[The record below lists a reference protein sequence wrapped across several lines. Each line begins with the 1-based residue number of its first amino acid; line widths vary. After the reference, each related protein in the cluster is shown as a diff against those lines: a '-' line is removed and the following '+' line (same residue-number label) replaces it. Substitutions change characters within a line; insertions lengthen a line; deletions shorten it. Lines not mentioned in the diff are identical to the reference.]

1 MTASDTTVATAI
13 PDTPGQPPEVSSVRM
28 IMTMAGIGII
38 SGILLVFT
46 YMGTLPTIEKNKAE
60 ALERAIFDVV
70 PGASSKLTFTPEDGR
85 LRLMDPSEKPAERYY
100 AAYGNDG
107 ELVGIAVEASGQ
119 GFADIVKVLYGY
131 DPVCQCIVG
140 FKVLATKET
149 PGLGDKIET
158 DPAFVANFEALDVSL
173 SADGTTLANEVV
185 FAKPGKK
192 TNPWEVEG
200 ITGATITSKA
210 VQKLINT
217 SAMNVM
223 VILQNNIQVLRDGNT
238 SSQHTDQD

>member
-1 MTASDTTVATAI
+1 MTESQSIASPAQPEA
-13 PDTPGQPPEVSSVRM
+13 PPEVSSTRM

-60 ALERAIFDVV
+60 ALERAIFEVV
-70 PGASSKLTFTPEDGR
+70 PGATSKLTFTPEDGR
-85 LRLMDPSEKPAERYY
+85 LRLVGPSEKPAEKYY
-100 AAYGNDG
+100 AAYGEDG
-107 ELVGIAVEASGQ
+107 SLVGIAVEASGQ
-119 GFADIVKVLYGY
+119 GFADIIKVLYGY

-173 SADGTTLANEVV
+173 SADGSTLANPVV
-185 FAKPGKK
+185 FAKPGQKN
-192 TNPWEVEG
+192 NPWEVEG

-210 VQKLINT
+210 IQNLINA
-217 SAMNVM
+217 SAMHAM
-223 VILQNNIQVLRDGNT
+223 AILQSNIQVLRDGNN
-238 SSQHTDQD
+238 SSQHTNQD

>member
-1 MTASDTTVATAI
+1 MTELQSI
-13 PDTPGQPPEVSSVRM
+13 SSPDQPAAQPEVSSTRM

-46 YMGTLPTIEKNKAE
+46 YMGTLPTIEKNKAA

-70 PGASSKLTFTPEDGR
+70 PGATSKLTFTNEDGR
-85 LRLMDPSEKPAERYY
+85 LRLADPSEKSAESYY
-100 AAYGNDG
+100 AAYGADG
-107 ELVGIAVEASGQ
+107 KLVGIAVEASGQ
-119 GFADIVKVLYGY
+119 GFADIIKVLYGY
-131 DPVCQCIVG
+131 EPDCQCIVG

-173 SADGTTLANEVV
+173 SADGTTLANPVV
-185 FAKPGKK
+185 FAKPGQK

-210 VQKLINT
+210 IQNLINA
-217 SAMNVM
+217 SAMHTM
-223 VILQNNIQVLRDGNT
+223 AILQNNIQVLRDGNT
-238 SSQHTDQD
+238 SSQHTSQD

>member
-1 MTASDTTVATAI
+1 MTELQSIASPAQPEA
-13 PDTPGQPPEVSSVRM
+13 PPEVSSTRM

-85 LRLMDPSEKPAERYY
+85 LRLVGPSEKPTEKYY
-100 AAYGNDG
+100 AAYDDEGK
-107 ELVGIAVEASGQ
+107 LVGIAVEAAGQ
-119 GFADIVKVLYGY
+119 GFADIIKVLYGY

-173 SADGTTLANEVV
+173 SADGSTLANPVV
-185 FAKPGKK
+185 FAKPGQK

-210 VQKLINT
+210 IQNLINV
-217 SAMNVM
+217 SAMHAM
-223 VILQNNIQVLRDGNT
+223 AILQNNIQVLRDGNT
-238 SSQHTDQD
+238 SSQHTNQD

>member
-1 MTASDTTVATAI
+1 MTELQSIASPAQPEA
-13 PDTPGQPPEVSSVRM
+13 PPEVSSTRM

-70 PGASSKLTFTPEDGR
+70 PGATSKLTFTPEDGR
-85 LRLMDPSEKPAERYY
+85 LRLVDPSEKPTENYY
-100 AAYGNDG
+100 AAYDDEGK
-107 ELVGIAVEASGQ
+107 LVGIAVEAAGQ
-119 GFADIVKVLYGY
+119 GFADIIKVLYGY
-131 DPVCQCIVG
+131 DPVCQCIIG

-173 SADGTTLANEVV
+173 SADGSTLANPVV
-185 FAKPGKK
+185 FAKPGQK

-210 VQKLINT
+210 IQNLINV
-217 SAMNVM
+217 SAMHAM
-223 VILQNNIQVLRDGNT
+223 AILQNNIQVLRDGNT
-238 SSQHTDQD
+238 SSQHTNQD

>member
-1 MTASDTTVATAI
+1 MTEIQSTASPAQPEA
-13 PDTPGQPPEVSSVRM
+13 PPEVSSTRM

-85 LRLMDPSEKPAERYY
+85 LRLVGPSEKPTEKYY
-100 AAYGNDG
+100 AAYDDEGK
-107 ELVGIAVEASGQ
+107 LVGIAVEAAGQ
-119 GFADIVKVLYGY
+119 GFADIIKVLYGY

-173 SADGTTLANEVV
+173 SADGSTLANPVV
-185 FAKPGKK
+185 FAKPGQK

-210 VQKLINT
+210 IQNLINA
-217 SAMNVM
+217 SAMHAM
-223 VILQNNIQVLRDGNT
+223 AILQNNIQVLRDGNT
-238 SSQHTDQD
+238 SSQHTNQD

>member
-1 MTASDTTVATAI
+1 MAELQSIASPAQPEA
-13 PDTPGQPPEVSSVRM
+13 PPEVSSTRM

-85 LRLMDPSEKPAERYY
+85 LRLVGPSEKPAEKYY
-100 AAYGNDG
+100 AAYDDEGK
-107 ELVGIAVEASGQ
+107 LVGIAVEASGQ
-119 GFADIVKVLYGY
+119 GFADIIKVLYGY
-131 DPVCQCIVG
+131 DPDCQCIVG

-173 SADGTTLANEVV
+173 SADGSTLANPVV
-185 FAKPGKK
+185 FAKPGQK

-210 VQKLINT
+210 IQNLINV
-217 SAMNVM
+217 SAMHAM
-223 VILQNNIQVLRDGNT
+223 AILQNNIQVLRDGNT
-238 SSQHTDQD
+238 SSQHTNQD

>member
-1 MTASDTTVATAI
+1 MTELQSIASPAQPEA
-13 PDTPGQPPEVSSVRM
+13 PPEVSSTRM

-70 PGASSKLTFTPEDGR
+70 PGATSKLTFTPEDGR
-85 LRLMDPSEKPAERYY
+85 LRLVDPSEKPKEKYY
-100 AAYGNDG
+100 AAYDDEGK
-107 ELVGIAVEASGQ
+107 LVGVAVEAEGQ
-119 GFADIVKVLYGY
+119 GFADIIKVLYGY
-131 DPVCQCIVG
+131 DPDCQCIVG

-173 SADGTTLANEVV
+173 SADGSTLANPVV
-185 FAKPGKK
+185 FAKPGQK

-210 VQKLINT
+210 IQNLINV
-217 SAMNVM
+217 SAMHAM
-223 VILQNNIQVLRDGNT
+223 AILQNNIQVLRDGNT
-238 SSQHTDQD
+238 SSQHTNQD

>member
-1 MTASDTTVATAI
+1 
-13 PDTPGQPPEVSSVRM
+13 
-28 IMTMAGIGII
+28 MTMAGIGII

-46 YMGTLPTIEKNKAE
+46 YIGTLPTIEKNKAE
-60 ALERAIFDVV
+60 ALERAIFEVV
-70 PGASSKLTFTPEDGR
+70 PGASSKLAFTPEDGR
-85 LRLMDPSEKPAERYY
+85 LRLVDPSEKPAELYY
-100 AAYGNDG
+100 AAYDSEGQLAG
-107 ELVGIAVEASGQ
+107 VAVEASGQ

-173 SADGTTLANEVV
+173 SADGTTLANPVV
-185 FAKPGKK
+185 FAKPGQK

-210 VQKLINT
+210 VQNLINT
-217 SAMNVM
+217 SAMHAM
-223 VILQNNIQVLRDGNT
+223 VILQNNLQVLRDGNT
-238 SSQHTDQD
+238 SSQHTSQD